1 MSALKSETL
10 LLPEEYYDSSKPNP
24 AQMDETVVI
33 ERLLLLAF
41 LVVATATVAW
51 HLTTGLHWMWSNCA
65 AHLHFA
71 IVEDATR
78 PL

>member
-1 MSALKSETL
+1 MKTTTWNTELLASLDTPSDSKNRPGET
-10 LLPEEYYDSSKPNP
+10 DD
-24 AQMDETVVI
+24 AAVI

-71 IVEDATR
+71 AEQASR